1 MKDVVVDIYY
11 HSYSLPTY
19 ETIWNT
25 EAFWLTTVVPC
36 LIVFAIVLLILVSMM
51 HLPPLQFFTSRAA
64 EKEKERRDT
73 SAGV

>member
-51 HLPPLQFFTSRAA
+51 HLPPLQFYVMSRG
-64 EKEKERRDT
+64 KEKERRDT